1 MEELLNACKTIF
13 DGSPQAV
20 GVAHVL
26 VDDDGVPYDFSYE
39 YLNDAMA
46 AFSGDRTE
54 DLLGSAVT
62 STGATTA
69 WAGWPI

>member
-1 MEELLNACKTIF
+1 MA
-13 DGSPQAV
+13 S
-20 GVAHVL
+20 
-26 VDDDGVPYDFSYE
+26 PYDFSYE

-62 STGATTA
+62 STGATTT